1 MICDRCGKQKN
12 IRFRAS
18 KYELCPKCTKLLY
31 TLLESKQLVGS
42 LAIASMPLG
51 ERTRLNRE
59 RAEEYA
65 RGEVA

>member
-12 IRFRAS
+12 IRFRVS

-42 LAIASMPLG
+42 LAIASLPLG
-51 ERTRLNRE
+51 ERARLHRE

>member
-1 MICDRCGKQKN
+1 MRCDRCGTMSFVQ
-12 IRFRAS
+12 FSACGYS
-18 KYELCPKCTKLLY
+18 LCPKCAKLLY

-42 LAIASMPLG
+42 LASASMPLG
-51 ERTRLNRE
+51 ERTRLHRE

>member
-1 MICDRCGKQKN
+1 MRCDRCGTMSYIQ
-12 IRFRAS
+12 FPACGYS
-18 KYELCPKCTKLLY
+18 LCPKCAKLLY

-42 LAIASMPLG
+42 LAIASLPLG
-51 ERTRLNRE
+51 GRTRLRRE

>member
-1 MICDRCGKQKN
+1 MRCDRCGTMSYIQ
-12 IRFRAS
+12 FPACGYS
-18 KYELCPKCTKLLY
+18 LCPKCAKLLY
-31 TLLESKQLVGS
+31 TLLESKTLVGS

-51 ERTRLNRE
+51 ERTRLHRE

>member
-12 IRFRAS
+12 IRFRVS
-18 KYELCPKCTKLLY
+18 KYELCPKCAELLY

-51 ERTRLNRE
+51 ERTRLHRE
-59 RAEEYA
+59 RAEKYA
-65 RGEVA
+65 RVEVA

>member
-1 MICDRCGKQKN
+1 MRCDRCGKTADTFK
-12 IRFRAS
+12 AGDC
-18 KYELCPKCTKLLY
+18 ELCPTCAKLLY
-31 TLLESKQLVGS
+31 TLLESKTLVGS

-51 ERTRLNRE
+51 ERTSLHRE

>member
-1 MICDRCGKQKN
+1 MRCDRCGTMSFVQ
-12 IRFRAS
+12 FSACGYS
-18 KYELCPKCTKLLY
+18 LCPKCAKLLY

-51 ERTRLNRE
+51 ERTRLHRE

>member
-1 MICDRCGKQKN
+1 MRCDRCGTMSFIQFSACGYSLCQKC
-12 IRFRAS
+12 A
-18 KYELCPKCTKLLY
+18 KLLY

-42 LAIASMPLG
+42 LAIASIPLG
-51 ERTRLNRE
+51 ERTRLHRE

>member
-1 MICDRCGKQKN
+1 MICDRCGTMSFVQ
-12 IRFRAS
+12 FSACGHS
-18 KYELCPKCTKLLY
+18 LCPKCAKLLY
-31 TLLESKQLVGS
+31 VLLESKTLVGS

-51 ERTRLNRE
+51 ERARLHRE

>member
-12 IRFRAS
+12 IRFRVS
-18 KYELCPKCTKLLY
+18 KYELCPKCTKLPY
-31 TLLESKQLVGS
+31 TMLESKQLVGS
-42 LAIASMPLG
+42 LAIASLPLG
-51 ERTRLNRE
+51 ERTRLHRE

>member
-1 MICDRCGKQKN
+1 MRCDRCGTMSFVQ
-12 IRFRAS
+12 FPACGYS
-18 KYELCPKCTKLLY
+18 LCPKCAKLLY

-51 ERTRLNRE
+51 ERARLHRE

-65 RGEVA
+65 RQEVA

>member
-1 MICDRCGKQKN
+1 MRCDRCGTMSYIQ
-12 IRFRAS
+12 FPACGYS
-18 KYELCPKCTKLLY
+18 LCPKCAKLLY
-31 TLLESKQLVGS
+31 TLLESKTLVGS